1 MTHTKFGVSQI
12 RNATPRWANIIL
24 LLTITLT
31 TVAAFVVASDPGIA
45 DAIKV
50 RIGVYLKGFDMLIAG
65 VSRLFGIQIDKPTWG
80 KK

>member
-1 MTHTKFGVSQI
+1 MTTTKFGISQVS
-12 RNATPRWANIIL
+12 NATPKWANIIL

-45 DAIKV
+45 DAVKV

-65 VSRLFGIQIDKPTWG
+65 VSRLFGIELPKS
-80 KK
+80 K

>member
-1 MTHTKFGVSQI
+1 MAQTKFGLNQVS
-12 RNATPRWANIIL
+12 NTTPRWANIIL

-45 DAIKV
+45 DAVKV

-65 VSRLFGIQIDKPTWG
+65 VSRLFGIELPTES
-80 KK
+80 KQK